1 MGKSGWFLVNH
12 PTRIYFA
19 PSLFLFRFLISYLAL
34 ITIAVSAVNISKAIA
49 WEKFS
54 STCLISYGLFPYL
67 RFVIRR
73 NTKWWNLKKKLIQ
86 RIKKR

>member
-12 PTRIYFA
+12 PTHIHFARHSLLFYFH
-19 PSLFLFRFLISYLAL
+19 ISYLAL
-34 ITIAVSAVNISKAIA
+34 IAIAVSAVNISKAIA